1 MGSTENQEI
10 LMKQQIAAGILA
22 VSMVGGVG
30 TGLVAHAMGGDDD
43 PKDKPNASATTSAA
57 TTKPTDKATTTPI
70 EKTDAP
76 PAAPV
81 LLPATSLKILPG
93 QVGPVKV
100 GMSKAD
106 AFATGYFDKDVVSKT
121 CDNYTARLLWKDAY
135 KDNFDVFTLDDG
147 EVSAIGIF
155 KPGPT
160 TRSGLQVGSTYK
172 QVKDVLGEE
181 STPVEAG
188 YSQTGLMVNEGSSW
202 IGFLF
207 NGNPDTI
214 SDTEKVQFIEV
225 TRGRLPDLMR
235 DGC

>member
-1 MGSTENQEI
+1 
-10 LMKQQIAAGILA
+10 MKQQIAAGILA

-30 TGLVAHAMGGDDD
+30 TGLVANAMRGDDD
-43 PKDKPNASATTSAA
+43 PKDSPTASPTVTATTSA
-57 TTKPTDKATTTPI
+57 TTPAPTA
-70 EKTDAP
+70 KTETP
-76 PAAPV
+76 PAKPV
-81 LLPATSLKILPG
+81 LQPASALKILPG

-100 GMSKAD
+100 GMTKAQ
-106 AFATGYFDKDVVSKT
+106 AYATGYFDKDVASTT
-121 CDNYTARLLWKDAY
+121 CDNYVSRLLWKPAY

-160 TRSGLQVGSTYK
+160 TRSGLQIGSTYK
-172 QVKDVLGEE
+172 AVKAVLGAD

-188 YSQTGLMVNEGSSW
+188 YSQTALMVNQGDSW

-207 NGNPDTI
+207 NGQPDTI
-214 SDTEKVQFIEV
+214 SDSAKVVFMEV

>member
-1 MGSTENQEI
+1 
-10 LMKQQIAAGILA
+10 MKQQIAAGILA

-30 TGLVAHAMGGDDD
+30 TGLVANAMRGDDD
-43 PKDKPNASATTSAA
+43 PKDSPTASPTVTATTSA
-57 TTKPTDKATTTPI
+57 TTPGPTA
-70 EKTDAP
+70 KTETP
-76 PAAPV
+76 PAKPV
-81 LLPATSLKILPG
+81 LQPASALKILPG

-100 GMSKAD
+100 GMTKAQ
-106 AFATGYFDKDVVSKT
+106 AYATGYFDKDVASTT
-121 CDNYTARLLWKDAY
+121 CDNFVSRLLWKPAY

-160 TRSGLQVGSTYK
+160 TRSGLQIGSTYK
-172 QVKDVLGEE
+172 AVKAVLGAD
-181 STPVEAG
+181 STLVEAG
-188 YSQTGLMVNEGSSW
+188 YSQTALMVNQGDSW

-207 NGNPDTI
+207 NGQPDTI
-214 SDTEKVQFIEV
+214 SDSAKVVFMEV

>member
-1 MGSTENQEI
+1 
-10 LMKQQIAAGILA
+10 MKQQIAAGILA

-30 TGLVAHAMGGDDD
+30 TGLVANALRGDDD
-43 PKDKPNASATTSAA
+43 PKDSPTASPTVTATTSA
-57 TTKPTDKATTTPI
+57 TTPGPTA
-70 EKTDAP
+70 KTETP
-76 PAAPV
+76 PAKPV
-81 LLPATSLKILPG
+81 LQPASALKILPG

-100 GMSKAD
+100 GMTKAQ
-106 AFATGYFDKDVVSKT
+106 AYATGYFDKDVASPT
-121 CDNYTARLLWKDAY
+121 CDNFVSRLLWKPAY

-160 TRSGLQVGSTYK
+160 TRSGLQIGSTYK
-172 QVKDVLGEE
+172 AVKAVLGAD

-188 YSQTGLMVNEGSSW
+188 YSQTALMVNQGDSW

-207 NGNPDTI
+207 NGQPDTI
-214 SDTEKVQFIEV
+214 SDSAKVVFMEV

>member
-1 MGSTENQEI
+1 
-10 LMKQQIAAGILA
+10 MKQQIAAGILA

-30 TGLVAHAMGGDDD
+30 TGLVANAMRGDDD
-43 PKDKPNASATTSAA
+43 PKDSPTASPTVTATTSA
-57 TTKPTDKATTTPI
+57 TTPGPTA
-70 EKTDAP
+70 KTETP
-76 PAAPV
+76 PAKPV
-81 LLPATSLKILPG
+81 LQPASALKILPG

-100 GMSKAD
+100 GMTKAQ
-106 AFATGYFDKDVVSKT
+106 AYATGYFDKDVASTT
-121 CDNYTARLLWKDAY
+121 CDNFVSRLLWKPAY

-160 TRSGLQVGSTYK
+160 TRSGLQIGSTYK
-172 QVKDVLGEE
+172 AVKAVLGAD

-188 YSQTGLMVNEGSSW
+188 YSQTALMVNQGDSW

-207 NGNPDTI
+207 NGQPDTI
-214 SDTEKVQFIEV
+214 SDSAKVVFMEV

>member
-1 MGSTENQEI
+1 
-10 LMKQQIAAGILA
+10 MKQQIAAGILA
-22 VSMVGGVG
+22 VAMAGGVG
-30 TGLVAHAMGGDDD
+30 TGVVANQLRGGDDD
-43 PKDKPNASATTSAA
+43 KPETSTTATPKATEKATDTATTPAPGKVD
-57 TTKPTDKATTTPI
+57 T
-70 EKTDAP
+70 P

-81 LLPATSLKILPG
+81 LQPASSLKILPG

-106 AFATGYFDKDVVSKT
+106 AFATGYLDKDVKSKT
-121 CDNYTARLLWKDAY
+121 CDNYVNRLLWKPAY
-135 KDNFDVFTLDDG
+135 KDYFDVFTLDDG

-160 TRSGLQVGSTYK
+160 TRSGLQIGSTYK
-172 QVKDVLGEE
+172 AVKDVLGEE
-181 STPVEAG
+181 STPIEAG
-188 YSQTGLMVNEGSSW
+188 YSQTGLMVNQGDSW

-207 NGNPDTI
+207 NGQPDTI
-214 SDTEKVQFIEV
+214 SDSAKVVFMEV